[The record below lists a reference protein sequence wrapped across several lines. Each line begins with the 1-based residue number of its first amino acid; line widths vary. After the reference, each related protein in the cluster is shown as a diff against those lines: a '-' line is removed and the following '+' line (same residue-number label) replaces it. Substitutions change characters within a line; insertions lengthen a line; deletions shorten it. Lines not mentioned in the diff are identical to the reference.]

1 MQLSCCTCGSMWSLC
16 RPLVSGPANTRHSP
30 IIPGWRACACPGCV
44 PGFVQAI
51 GLPSALVGRY
61 DWLLG
66 LVVAVG
72 VWWWKYLLLRL
83 IASRSRQAAACLLL
97 PAAGGPPSGGQPTWT
112 YGWNVASGCPVHAQ
126 GAAAVSA
133 CACAGAYLMCTASFL
148 SIC

>member
-1 MQLSCCTCGSMWSLC
+1 MWSLC

-30 IIPGWRACACPGCV
+30 VIPGWRACACPGCV

-72 VWWWKYLLLRL
+72 LGGGNTCCAGSLRHL
-83 IASRSRQAAACLLL
+83 SAGSCMLARL
-97 PAAGGPPSGGQPTWT
+97 PAAGGPLVLGGQPP
-112 YGWNVASGCPVHAQ
+112 GCMVGMWGAAVLFTPIVLQLSAPVHVQ
-126 GAAAVSA
+126 EH
-133 CACAGAYLMCTASFL
+133 T
-148 SIC
+148 